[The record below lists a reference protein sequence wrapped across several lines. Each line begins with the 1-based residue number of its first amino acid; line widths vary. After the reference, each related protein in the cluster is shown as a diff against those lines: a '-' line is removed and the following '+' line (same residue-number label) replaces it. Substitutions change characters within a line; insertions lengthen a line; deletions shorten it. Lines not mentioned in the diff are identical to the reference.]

1 MDEWK
6 ETLEQENN
14 LEAIPQKEKTLSSD
28 AAPSNKEEKLFG
40 VIFSFQLILCLIIT
54 ICILLLRTF
63 APQKSREID
72 RVLKEELA
80 RPWSVEQ
87 EVAAIRNQIE
97 QFREKELSSTEQD
110 VTSDDDLLL
119 P

>member
-14 LEAIPQKEKTLSSD
+14 LEAIPHKEKMLSSD
-28 AAPSNKEEKLFG
+28 AAPSKKKEKLFG
-40 VIFSFQLILCLIIT
+40 AIFSFQLILCLIIT
-54 ICILLLRTF
+54 ICMLLFRTF